1 VITYHLWFVTKYH
14 RPNLVGRVEKIV
26 KDAFLEVARNK
37 EYTILETEANKDH
50 IHLLVEAS
58 SRKDL
63 ANMVRTLKC
72 VSAKKALGMLRSTP
86 RLRTGNVRSLWASGY
101 GHKMVYEP
109 QLEETRKYIRNQKR
123 IPHT

>member
-1 VITYHLWFVTKYH
+1 MITYHLWFVTKYH
-14 RPNLVGRVEKIV
+14 KPILVGEIEKLV
-26 KDAFLEVARNK
+26 KDTFREVARNK
-37 EYTILETEANKDH
+37 EYAILETEANRDH
-50 IHLLVEAS
+50 IHLLVEANN
-58 SRKDL
+58 RKDL

-72 VSAKKALGMLRSTP
+72 VSAKKVLVMLRSTP

-109 QLEETRKYIRNQKR
+109 QLEGIRDYIRKQKR